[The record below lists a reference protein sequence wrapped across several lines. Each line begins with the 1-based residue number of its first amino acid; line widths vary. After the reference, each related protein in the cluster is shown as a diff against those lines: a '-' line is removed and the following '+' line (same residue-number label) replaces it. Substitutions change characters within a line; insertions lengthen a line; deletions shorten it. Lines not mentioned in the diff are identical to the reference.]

1 MAKQKAIDDYTL
13 GKTLGEG
20 RYGKVKVGHNIHTGK
35 KVAIKILTKANIKSD
50 EDLLRIQRE
59 TKILTALHHENI
71 IQVYEILET
80 PHQIFIIMEY
90 AEGGDLYSYLV
101 AKRGSSLT
109 IEDALPYF
117 RQMMSAMLYC
127 HARFVVHRDLK
138 PENVLLDPTLKKVK
152 IADFG
157 FSRTFSPGFDSLQT
171 SCGSLYYAAPEIL
184 EGKKYVGP
192 EVDVWSLGVILYVM
206 LTGEMPF
213 EGSNDHEL
221 ARNIKRGIVR
231 QGPIASC
238 DPVHGHQIQSLINSM
253 LTVDP
258 SKRAKLRDI
267 QLNPVVWLDR
277 PLLASLALPIAKK
290 LAYTQRRE
298 QPTAPPLEVTRLQA
312 SALRQSG
319 NGSPSLKRSFSAE
332 LGPSPLMARAN
343 PAPVNTP
350 SAPPSVTLGA
360 SQQNRPSLI
369 RQSSGSSLFAT
380 PKMIRHSQLRSST
393 DGTTKEKMVTKDGMK
408 HRNEEPR
415 DADGS
420 SASQMSHVPVGGFSF
435 PSEDFDSPALPPP
448 QNFPVHPTNDTVVT
462 SRTSAATT
470 TATTNTTKRDESTLQ
485 DKSMDLVDKL
495 HLDKLKDFLPD
506 FITRK
511 RSPTQ

>member
-1 MAKQKAIDDYTL
+1 
-13 GKTLGEG
+13 
-20 RYGKVKVGHNIHTGK
+20 
-35 KVAIKILTKANIKSD
+35 
-50 EDLLRIQRE
+50 
-59 TKILTALHHENI
+59 
-71 IQVYEILET
+71 
-80 PHQIFIIMEY
+80 MEY

-138 PENVLLDPTLKKVK
+138 PENVLLDTTLKKVK

-238 DPVHGHQIQSLINSM
+238 DPVHGHQIQALINSM

-258 SKRAKLRDI
+258 AKRAKLRDI

-298 QPTAPPLEVTRLQA
+298 QPTAPPLEVARLQA
-312 SALRQSG
+312 SALRHSG

-332 LGPSPLMARAN
+332 LGPSPLLARAN
-343 PAPVNTP
+343 PAPVNIP
-350 SAPPSVTLGA
+350 SAPPSVALGA
-360 SQQNRPSLI
+360 PQQNRPALI
-369 RQSSGSSLFAT
+369 RQSSGSSLHMT
-380 PKMIRHSQLRSST
+380 PKMSSLRHSQLRSST
-393 DGTTKEKMVTKDGMK
+393 DGATKEKTAKEVNKQEASLRKET
-408 HRNEEPR
+408 R
-415 DADGS
+415 DEVS
-420 SASQMSHVPVGGFSF
+420 STSEMSHIPVGGFSF
-435 PSEDFDSPALPPP
+435 PSEDFSDSPALPPP
-448 QNFPVHPTNDTVVT
+448 QNFPVHPTNDAVVT
-462 SRTSAATT
+462 SRTGAATTT
-470 TATTNTTKRDESTLQ
+470 TATTAKKEEIGFQ
-485 DKSMDLVDKL
+485 DKSMISWIS
-495 HLDKLKDFLPD
+495 F
-506 FITRK
+506 T
-511 RSPTQ
+511 